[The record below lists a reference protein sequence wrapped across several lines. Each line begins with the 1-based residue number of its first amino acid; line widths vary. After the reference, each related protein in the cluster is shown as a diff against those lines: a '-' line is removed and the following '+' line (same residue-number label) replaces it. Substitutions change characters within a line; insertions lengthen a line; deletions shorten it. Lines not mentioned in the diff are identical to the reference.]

1 MKAFPGTL
9 AGTDR
14 QQGETMMFKA
24 NLKIAAIAIGVLV
37 ASAAGA
43 KAPDTW
49 DNLYK
54 FKAKNVDVAYLLP
67 DADFRSYT
75 KVMLD
80 PAEVAFDKNWQR
92 DYNSSITGISR
103 RITDADA
110 VEMLQKA
117 STRFNSIFSDA
128 FAKGGYQIVTTPG
141 PDVLRIRAAV
151 INIRVAAPDQ
161 MTAGRSR
168 SFSSEAG
175 SGTLVVEVRDSQTN
189 AVMGRV
195 VDSRLIGDSRMQMR
209 NSVTNQADFE
219 REFRIWA
226 DVSVKGMNTLKA
238 NSPLKIPA
246 K

>member
-1 MKAFPGTL
+1 
-9 AGTDR
+9 
-14 QQGETMMFKA
+14 MFKT

-49 DNLYK
+49 DNLHK

-67 DADFRSYT
+67 DADFRAYT

-80 PAEVAFDKNWQR
+80 PAEVAFEKNWKR
-92 DYNSSITGISR
+92 DYNNSTIGLSR
-103 RITDADA
+103 RITDEEALEA
-110 VEMLQKA
+110 LQKA
-117 STRFNSIFSDA
+117 SASFNAIFADT
-128 FAKGGYQIVTTPG
+128 FAKGGYQIVTAPG

-161 MTAGRSR
+161 MSAGRTR

-175 SGTLVVEVRDSQTN
+175 SGTLVIEVRDSQTN

-195 VDSRLIGDSRMQMR
+195 VDSRLIGDTRMQMR
-209 NSVTNQADFE
+209 SSVTNRADFE
-219 REFRIWA
+219 REFENWA
-226 DVSVKGMNTLKA
+226 KISVKGIDTLKA